1 MKIGEYGTE
10 QATFA
15 GGCFWC
21 MVKPFDE
28 LAGIVSI
35 VSGYTGGHTD
45 NPTYKE
51 VGTETTGHYEAVRIT
66 YQPEV
71 FPYERLLEI
80 FWQQIDPTDA
90 GGQFLDRGH
99 SYRTAI
105 FAHDERQRKLA
116 EASKRALQ
124 KSGRF
129 KNPIVTAILDAGP
142 FYPAEDE
149 HQDYYKTHRG
159 HNNKYVEASG
169 REAFA
174 QRHWHTERDRE
185 RWKGLLT
192 DRQYRVTQLGE
203 DEPPY
208 DNAYWDE
215 DRAGLYVDILNG
227 AALFGSADKFAS
239 GTGHPGFVKPIEEGA
254 VRRVAELGGG
264 RARTVLRA
272 RLSNAYLGE
281 LLRDGPGPDKL
292 HYRVNAAAL
301 RFIPAD
307 ELERE
312 GYGRYAAYITGE
324 T

>member
-10 QATFA
+10 PATFA

-28 LAGIVSI
+28 LPGIVSI
-35 VSGYTGGHTD
+35 VSGYTGGHTQH
-45 NPTYKE
+45 PTYKE
-51 VGTETTGHYEAVRIT
+51 VGTETTGHYEAVRIM

-71 FPYERLLEI
+71 FPYERLLDI
-80 FWQQIDPTDA
+80 FWQQIDPTDD
-90 GGQFLDRGH
+90 GGQFQDRGH

-105 FAHDERQRKLA
+105 FAHDERQRELA

-129 KNPIVTAILDAGP
+129 KKPIVTAILDAGP

-159 HNNKYVEASG
+159 HYNKYVEASG
-169 REAFA
+169 RETFA
-174 QRHWHTERDRE
+174 RRHWHTERDRE
-185 RWKGLLT
+185 RWKGQLT
-192 DRQYRVTQLGE
+192 DRQFRVTQLGE
-203 DEPPY
+203 DEPAF
-208 DNAYWDE
+208 DNASWDD
-215 DRAGLYVDILNG
+215 DRAGLYVDVLNG

-239 GTGHPGFVKPIEEGA
+239 GTGHPGFVRPIEEGA
-254 VRRVAELGGG
+254 VRREAELGGG
-264 RARTVLRA
+264 RARTLLRA

-281 LLRDGPGPDKL
+281 LLHDGPGSDKL

-301 RFIPAD
+301 RFVPAE

-312 GYGRYAAYITGE
+312 GYGRYAALIRP
-324 T
+324 